1 MSTEENK
8 ALIRRIAEEIFNK
21 KNLALADELV
31 DTNYVF
37 HAPGGQ
43 EEKGRER
50 FKQMQPKLFTTFP
63 DIRLT
68 IEDMVAEGDKLA
80 YRYTLRGTHK
90 GDFMGIAPTGK
101 QFELSG
107 IAIGRVIGGKI
118 VEEWDSSD
126 MLGMMQQLGVSVIPK
141 K

>member
-21 KNLALADELV
+21 KNLAVVDELV
-31 DTNYVF
+31 DNDYVF
-37 HAPGGQ
+37 HGGPGGQ
-43 EEKGRER
+43 EKGREN
-50 FKQMQPKLFTTFP
+50 FKQMQTILFTTFP

-118 VEEWDSSD
+118 VEEWDAND
-126 MLGMMQQLGVSVIPK
+126 MLGMMQQLGVVSK
-141 K
+141 Q